1 MIIKI
6 FQFRHVCIVF
16 LFKAIY
22 ESPVIFW
29 TFGLKLAY
37 FLCVCLLCLVM
48 NLCIVFCMLYYI
60 LSCLLYYGC
69 SCDYYTFFWL
79 GDTFSRF
86 TARAKPWFSGVRVD

>member
-16 LFKAIY
+16 LSKAIY

-37 FLCVCLLCLVM
+37 FFLCLLVM
-48 NLCIVFCMLYYI
+48 
-60 LSCLLYYGC
+60 
-69 SCDYYTFFWL
+69 L
-79 GDTFSRF
+79 GDELVHSFFVCFTTFYHVCSIM
-86 TARAKPWFSGVRVD
+86 AVLLIIIHFSG

>member
-22 ESPVIFW
+22 ESPVILW

-37 FLCVCLLCLVM
+37 FFLCLLVM
-48 NLCIVFCMLYYI
+48 
-60 LSCLLYYGC
+60 
-69 SCDYYTFFWL
+69 L
-79 GDTFSRF
+79 GDEFVYGF
-86 TARAKPWFSGVRVD
+86 LYVLLHLIMFALLWLFL

>member
-16 LFKAIY
+16 LSKAIY

-37 FLCVCLLCLVM
+37 FFPCLLVM
-48 NLCIVFCMLYYI
+48 
-60 LSCLLYYGC
+60 
-69 SCDYYTFFWL
+69 L
-79 GDTFSRF
+79 GDELVHSFLYALLNF
-86 TARAKPWFSGVRVD
+86 IMFALLWLFL